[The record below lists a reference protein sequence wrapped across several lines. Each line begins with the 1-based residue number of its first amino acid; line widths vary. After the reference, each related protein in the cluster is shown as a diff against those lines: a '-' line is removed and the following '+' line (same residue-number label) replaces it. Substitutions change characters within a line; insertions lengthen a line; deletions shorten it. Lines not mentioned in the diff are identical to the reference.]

1 MCCKAYNILRKHGAL
16 FLNLFVQMIPAGMP
30 ELLDETDVQ
39 YLQVRLLVA
48 VAAYSYSTCLL
59 LRTQRQLAL
68 QDTNAQAE
76 KKFKQEIQNALKTV
90 SRQFDNMVHNIVHS

>member
-1 MCCKAYNILRKHGAL
+1 MPCCRGRQFTLNV
-16 FLNLFVQMIPAGMP
+16 FL
-30 ELLDETDVQ
+30 
-39 YLQVRLLVA
+39 
-48 VAAYSYSTCLL
+48 S
-59 LRTQRQLAL
+59 RTQRQLAL